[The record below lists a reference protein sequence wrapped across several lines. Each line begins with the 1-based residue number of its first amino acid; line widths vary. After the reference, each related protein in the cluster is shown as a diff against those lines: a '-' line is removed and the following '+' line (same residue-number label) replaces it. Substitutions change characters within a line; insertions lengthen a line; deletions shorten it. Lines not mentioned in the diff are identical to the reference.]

1 MSEQNLQSVYHA
13 DLPHG
18 TVWQRAECIRLHPS
32 RCETNRSPPLTSAT
46 APRPAAKTVRDR
58 LIDAAEVC
66 LRAKG
71 IRSTTVS
78 EVAEVAG
85 VSRGW
90 LYRHFP
96 DKIALLGAA
105 IVRLNDA
112 YWSESHAMLEQ
123 IDGLD
128 EQIAAGIRHGRTA
141 YDDPGALLMKLRLDE
156 PEEFAACAGAG
167 RAGPGA
173 RPRRVLVAVPDRRA
187 RPRRDP
193 PRRRHR
199 RGLGMG
205 CPRAAFAGHRARDSE
220 LDPTDHDAV
229 LTHVRRYVMPG
240 LRADPAPEPHQAQ
253 AKPNSPPLIRASIAA
268 VHVTLEANDVAA
280 DDDDAAE
287 NAKAPADGG
296 GSRGST
302 D

>member
-1 MSEQNLQSVYHA
+1 
-13 DLPHG
+13 
-18 TVWQRAECIRLHPS
+18 
-32 RCETNRSPPLTSAT
+32 LTSAT

-96 DKIALLGAA
+96 DKNALLGAA
-105 IVRLNDA
+105 IVRLNEA
-112 YWSESHAMLEQ
+112 YWSDSHAMLEQ

-141 YDDPGALLMKLRLDE
+141 YADPGAILMKLRLEE

-167 RAGPGA
+167 VQG
-173 RPRRVLVAVPDRRA
+173 LVPDLGEFWSRYLVVAKERA
-187 RPRRDP
+187 RSTPTPTSPKPRNGLPAHCFRWRP
-193 PRRRHR
+193 CRGNSSIPR
-199 RGLGMG
+199 
-205 CPRAAFAGHRARDSE
+205 
-220 LDPTDHDAV
+220 T
-229 LTHVRRYVMPG
+229 T
-240 LRADPAPEPHQAQ
+240 
-253 AKPNSPPLIRASIAA
+253 
-268 VHVTLEANDVAA
+268 
-280 DDDDAAE
+280 
-287 NAKAPADGG
+287 
-296 GSRGST
+296 SRC
-302 D
+302 